1 MLGACFLEQDRL
13 LRPFDDRAE
22 ASERRS
28 ISERDWISAS
38 TDPFLTSRRQ
48 QIVALAARDA
58 IPAMTRSAATGSAP
72 IEKTM
77 EIVVVA
83 AFAASAGWVPPA
95 AAITVT

>member
-22 ASERRS
+22 ASERRRS
-28 ISERDWISAS
+28 V
-38 TDPFLTSRRQ
+38 LTSQRQ

-77 EIVVVA
+77 GIVVVA

>member
-1 MLGACFLEQDRL
+1 VLGACFLEQDRL

-22 ASERRS
+22 ASERRRS
-28 ISERDWISAS
+28 V
-38 TDPFLTSRRQ
+38 LTSQRQ

-77 EIVVVA
+77 GIVVVA

>member
-1 MLGACFLEQDRL
+1 VLGACFLEQDRL

-22 ASERRS
+22 ASERRRS
-28 ISERDWISAS
+28 V
-38 TDPFLTSRRQ
+38 LTSRRQ
-48 QIVALAARDA
+48 QIVAVAARDA

-77 EIVVVA
+77 GIVVVA

>member
-1 MLGACFLEQDRL
+1 HLRVLGACFLEQDRL

-22 ASERRS
+22 ASERRRS
-28 ISERDWISAS
+28 V
-38 TDPFLTSRRQ
+38 LTSRRQ

-77 EIVVVA
+77 GIVVVA

>member
-1 MLGACFLEQDRL
+1 VLGACFLEQDRL
-13 LRPFDDRAE
+13 LRPFDERAE
-22 ASERRS
+22 ASERRRS
-28 ISERDWISAS
+28 V
-38 TDPFLTSRRQ
+38 LTSRRQ

-77 EIVVVA
+77 GIVVVA

>member
-1 MLGACFLEQDRL
+1 VLGACFLEQDRL

-22 ASERRS
+22 ASERRRS
-28 ISERDWISAS
+28 V
-38 TDPFLTSRRQ
+38 LTSRRQ

-77 EIVVVA
+77 GIVVVA

>member
-22 ASERRS
+22 ASERRRS
-28 ISERDWISAS
+28 V
-38 TDPFLTSRRQ
+38 LTSRRQ

-77 EIVVVA
+77 GIVVVA